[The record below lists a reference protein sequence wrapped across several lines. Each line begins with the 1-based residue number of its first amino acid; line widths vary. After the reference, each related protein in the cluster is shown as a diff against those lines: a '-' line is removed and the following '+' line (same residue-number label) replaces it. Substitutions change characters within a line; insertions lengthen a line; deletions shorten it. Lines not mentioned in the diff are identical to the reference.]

1 LMKIEDHQRE
11 YVIWQNR
18 AVRFYLAARLL
29 ALSQLWPATAFC
41 AQQALEDLLK
51 ATLVFHDKS
60 FNPQHAGHKLTKMLR
75 TLKNK
80 VPNSQ
85 SVNVPPYFYHDNRF
99 RLVTR
104 YPVGHEMVGIPSSL
118 LDDLDRS
125 FVDLLVLVDF
135 QFNTQLKSIIR
146 SGKHLKVLQRDNKQL
161 ARLLD
166 FLSSH

>member
-29 ALSQLWPATAFC
+29 ALNQLWSATAFC

-51 ATLVFHDKS
+51 ATLIFHDKS
-60 FNPQHAGHKLTKMLR
+60 FDPKRAGHKFTKMLR
-75 TLKNK
+75 TLENK

-85 SVNVPPYFYHDNRF
+85 GINVPQYFYHDNRF

-104 YPVGHEMVGIPSSL
+104 YPVREQMVGIPSSL
-118 LDDLDRS
+118 LDDLDRT
-125 FVDLLVLVDF
+125 FIDLLVLVDF
-135 QFNTQLKSIIR
+135 QFNTELKRILR
-146 SGKHLKVLQRDNKQL
+146 DQEYLKILERDNKHM
-161 ARLLD
+161 ARLLE
-166 FLSSH
+166 FLSS

>member
-1 LMKIEDHQRE
+1 MKIENHQRD

-29 ALSQLWPATAFC
+29 ALNQLWSASAFC
-41 AQQALEDLLK
+41 AQQALEDLVK
-51 ATLVFHDKS
+51 ATLIFHDKS
-60 FNPQHAGHKLTKMLR
+60 FDPNRAGHRFAKMLR
-75 TLKNK
+75 TIENK

-85 SVNVPPYFYHDNRF
+85 SVDVHQYFYHHNRF

-104 YPVGHEMVGIPSSL
+104 YPVGEEMVGIPSSY
-118 LDDLDRS
+118 LDDLDKTV
-125 FVDLLVLVDF
+125 VDLLVLVDF
-135 QFNTQLKSIIR
+135 QFNTELKSILR
-146 SGKHLKVLQRDNKQL
+146 GGKHSEVLGRDNKQL

>member
-1 LMKIEDHQRE
+1 MKIENHQRD
-11 YVIWQNR
+11 YVEWQNR

-29 ALSQLWPATAFC
+29 ALSQLWSATAFC

-51 ATLVFHDKS
+51 ATLLFHDKS
-60 FNPQHAGHKLTKMLR
+60 FDPECAGHKFTKILR
-75 TLKNK
+75 ALKNK

-85 SVNVPPYFYHDNRF
+85 SVDVPQYSYHDNRF

-104 YPVGHEMVGIPSSL
+104 YPVREKMVGIPSSL
-118 LDDLDRS
+118 LDDLDRT

-135 QFNTQLKSIIR
+135 QFNTELKGILR
-146 SGKHLKVLQRDNKQL
+146 GRKHLEALGKDNKQL

>member
-1 LMKIEDHQRE
+1 MIEIEDYQRD

-29 ALSQLWPATAFC
+29 ALNELWSASAFC

-51 ATLVFHDKS
+51 ATLIFHDKS
-60 FNPQHAGHKLTKMLR
+60 FVPKRAGHKFTKMLR

-85 SVNVPPYFYHDNRF
+85 SVDVPQYFYYDNRF
-99 RLVTR
+99 LSVTR
-104 YPVGHEMVGIPSSL
+104 YPAEEKLVGIPSSY
-118 LDDLDRS
+118 LDDLDKT

-135 QFNTQLKSIIR
+135 QFNTELKIILR
-146 SGKHLKVLQRDNKQL
+146 GGKHLEVLGKDNKQL